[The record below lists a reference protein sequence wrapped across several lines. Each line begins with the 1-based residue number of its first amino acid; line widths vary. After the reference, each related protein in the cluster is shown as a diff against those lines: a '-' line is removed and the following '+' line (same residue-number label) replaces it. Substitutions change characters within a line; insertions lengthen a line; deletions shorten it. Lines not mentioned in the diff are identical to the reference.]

1 MTPQAR
7 LEAGAEHPRHKPFVD
22 FDVGKRS
29 LAFCSFGHAV
39 PTMEGAPMGNASLRA
54 RFGADEPSASTIS
67 RLIRDTVDAGL
78 IKPYDPNGGRKYMT
92 YVPAWA

>member
-1 MTPQAR
+1 
-7 LEAGAEHPRHKPFVD
+7 
-22 FDVGKRS
+22 
-29 LAFCSFGHAV
+29 
-39 PTMEGAPMGNASLRA
+39 MGNASLRA
-54 RFGADEPSASTIS
+54 RFGADEPSALTIS